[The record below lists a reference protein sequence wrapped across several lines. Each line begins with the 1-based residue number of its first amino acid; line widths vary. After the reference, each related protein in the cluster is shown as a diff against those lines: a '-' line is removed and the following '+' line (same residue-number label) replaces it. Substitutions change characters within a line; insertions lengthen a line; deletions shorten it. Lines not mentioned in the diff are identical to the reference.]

1 MSILIFFDSWIY
13 FPVIWTSQIST
24 YSQTMVGYTD
34 LTENS
39 TKILKGD
46 KDVRLDIGLTLKD

>member
-1 MSILIFFDSWIY
+1 
-13 FPVIWTSQIST
+13 
-24 YSQTMVGYTD
+24 MVGYTD